1 MDLAQCMSLG
11 NNALGYD
18 VTRLSKHLDMICIQ
32 AQGRMTLGSP
42 CWYDN

>member
-18 VTRLSKHLDMICIQ
+18 VTRLSNLDMICIQ